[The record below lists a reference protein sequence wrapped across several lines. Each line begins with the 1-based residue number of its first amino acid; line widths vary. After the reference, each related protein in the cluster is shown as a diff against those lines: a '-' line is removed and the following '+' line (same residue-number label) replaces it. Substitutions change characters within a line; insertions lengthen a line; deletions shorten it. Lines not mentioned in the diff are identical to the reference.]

1 MQVGGR
7 VPQQGLKISREDQ
20 ERFYFFSKPLLKKI
34 LNISRK
40 LGGGHMQGHSAH
52 YFIEIMSEALRFDAQ
67 FALASTTEVT
77 KMAAGT
83 NYTFDHSA
91 IGEVVK
97 FTERLLADHKAMLLE
112 PDAFA
117 EIMSL
122 LNIYVKSGWPEA
134 LDLLWKLDD
143 IFR

>member
-1 MQVGGR
+1 
-7 VPQQGLKISREDQ
+7 
-20 ERFYFFSKPLLKKI
+20 
-34 LNISRK
+34 
-40 LGGGHMQGHSAH
+40 
-52 YFIEIMSEALRFDAQ
+52 MSEALRFDAR

-91 IGEVVK
+91 IREVVK
-97 FTERLLADHKAMLLE
+97 FTERLLADHKAMLME